1 MPPAPHDVPLSPSAR
16 PAAPLV
22 SPGCRIEPGG
32 VPCRH
37 PPRLASRPED
47 LRHAPDRRRTIHA
60 LSGAGMPAALEAA
73 AAMPLAAAVATP
85 IDQTEPRERRR

>member
-22 SPGCRIEPGG
+22 SPGCRIVPGKTRRG
-32 VPCRH
+32 H
-37 PPRLASRPED
+37 LSRL
-47 LRHAPDRRRTIHA
+47 APDRRKTIHA
-60 LSGAGMPAALEAA
+60 PSGTGMPAALEAA

-85 IDQTEPRERRR
+85 IDQTEPRERRQ